1 MQLFFKKYLY
11 LMSITIPLSFIGQH
25 GILKGKVIDTE
36 DREFLVGVN
45 IYNEDNVGTITD
57 LNGNYSLKLPIGKQK
72 ITFKYIGYQKIIK
85 EVFLIENQTVDLDI
99 ELSDDI
105 NQLDEMVISAN
116 KYEEKLGNV
125 PISIAIIKPTLIE
138 NKATRDAEAII
149 EQVPGVQINENQ
161 ASIRGGSGWSYGAG
175 SRVLVMVDGMPMLAG
190 DANDIKWGAIPLE
203 NISK

>member
-1 MQLFFKKYLY
+1 ML
-11 LMSITIPLSFIGQH
+11 PLSFIGQH

-36 DREFLVGVN
+36 DREILVGVN

-85 EVFLIENQTVDLDI
+85 EVFLKENQTFDLDI
-99 ELSDDI
+99 ELSDNI

-125 PISIAIIKPTLIE
+125 PISIAIIKF
-138 NKATRDAEAII
+138 
-149 EQVPGVQINENQ
+149 
-161 ASIRGGSGWSYGAG
+161 
-175 SRVLVMVDGMPMLAG
+175 VLSNFYFFIA
-190 DANDIKWGAIPLE
+190 
-203 NISK
+203 